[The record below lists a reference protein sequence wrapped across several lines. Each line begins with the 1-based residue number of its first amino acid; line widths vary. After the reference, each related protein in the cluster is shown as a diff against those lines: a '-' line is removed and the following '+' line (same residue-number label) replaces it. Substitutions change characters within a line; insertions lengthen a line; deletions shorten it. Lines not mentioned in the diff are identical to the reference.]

1 MRRLALTLLSLA
13 ALAAVPSAQAC
24 DCGGCPPTSCGTSSS
39 APSGGGLLLLRAYG
53 QRGPLSAID
62 TGNGREAFALPPGVA
77 SADGRVY
84 VAATQRPRRFTTVRA
99 YNART
104 GRRLSTHT
112 YLGGGWAVA
121 AVSANG
127 SYVALLNSFQKGRVA
142 RIAIVG
148 RALGSAVRTVAL
160 HGTYDVDA
168 ISNDGR
174 KLFLI
179 QYLRS
184 GYLVRFY
191 DVAQESLASRV
202 LTEKGAP
209 MQGLAWDAVASPDG
223 HYLFTLY
230 LRGDGAAEVHTLD
243 LRRGTAICIDL
254 PRGDPASIQQYALA
268 LSPNGRRLVA
278 ANPALGLVAT
288 VDVRSRRVTRVVHFR
303 TDRYPPG
310 QSELAASSHDGR
322 TVYFTSGPDLYA
334 YDAAYGVVRGTYR
347 IGSAIVGLAFTKGD
361 RRLLVV
367 RSDRRV
373 VWLNAATGRRL
384 G

>member
-1 MRRLALTLLSLA
+1 MRRLALTLLSFA

-24 DCGGCPPTSCGTSSS
+24 DCGGCPPTSCGTSTSTS
-39 APSGGGLLLLRAYG
+39 PGGGLLLLREYG
-53 QRGPLSAID
+53 QHGPLAAVDIN
-62 TGNGREAFALPPGVA
+62 TGRRAFALPPGIA
-77 SADGRVY
+77 SADGRLY
-84 VAATQRPRRFTTVRA
+84 AAAAQRAHRFTTVRT
-99 YNART
+99 YDART
-104 GRRLSTHT
+104 GRPLRTHT
-112 YLGGGWAVA
+112 YRGGGWSVA
-121 AVSANG
+121 GVSANG
-127 SYVALLNSFQKGRVA
+127 RYVALLDSFWKGRTV
-142 RIAIVG
+142 RIAIVR
-148 RALGSAVRTVAL
+148 RALGSPVRTVTL
-160 HGTYDVDA
+160 RGTYDVDA
-168 ISNDGR
+168 VSNDGG

-191 DVAQESLASRV
+191 DVARRALASRV
-202 LTEKGAP
+202 LTEKGVP

-254 PRGDPASIQQYALA
+254 PRGDPASIKQYALA
-268 LSPNGRRLVA
+268 LSPNRRTLVA

-288 VDVRSRRVTRVVHFR
+288 VDVGARRVIHVVHFR
-303 TDRYPPG
+303 SDYPG
-310 QSELAASSHDGR
+310 AYTELAASSHDGR

-334 YDAAYGVVRGTYR
+334 YDAAFGVVRGPYR
-347 IGSAIVGLAFTKGD
+347 AGSAVAGLTFTKGD

-367 RSDRRV
+367 REDWRV
-373 VWLNAATGRRL
+373 VWLNAATGKRL

>member
-13 ALAAVPSAQAC
+13 ALAVVPSAQAC

-39 APSGGGLLLLRAYG
+39 TSPGGLLFLREYG
-53 QRGPLSAID
+53 QRGPLTAID
-62 TGNGREAFALPPGVA
+62 TKSGRRTFALPPGIA
-77 SADGRVY
+77 SADGRLY
-84 VAATQRPRRFTTVRA
+84 VTAIQRAHRFTTVRT
-99 YNART
+99 YDART
-104 GRRLSTHT
+104 GQPLRTRT
-112 YLGGGWAVA
+112 YRGGGWSIAG
-121 AVSANG
+121 VSANG
-127 SYVALLNSFQKGRVA
+127 RYLALLNSSQKSRAV

-148 RALGSAVRTVAL
+148 SALGHAARTVTL

-168 ISNDGR
+168 VSNDGR

-191 DVAQESLASRV
+191 DVAREALASRV

-209 MQGLAWDAVASPDG
+209 MQGLAWDAVASRDG

-230 LRGDGAAEVHTLD
+230 LRSDGAAEVHTLD

-254 PRGDPASIQQYALA
+254 PRGDAASIQQYALS
-268 LSPNGRRLVA
+268 LSPNGRTLIA

-288 VDVRSRRVTRVVHFR
+288 VDVPSRRVTRVARFR
-303 TDRYPPG
+303 SGGYPAA
-310 QSELAASSHDGR
+310 QSELAASSRDGR
-322 TVYFTSGPDLYA
+322 TVYFTSGSELYA
-334 YDAAYGVVRGTYR
+334 YDAAYGVVRGAYR
-347 IGSAIVGLAFTKGD
+347 IGSAITGLAFTKDD

-373 VWLNAATGRRL
+373 VWINAATGKRVR
-384 G
+384 